1 MTAKLR
7 VLVVDDSAVVRR
19 IVTGALREDPGFEVC
34 GEAANG
40 LEAVDMVARLDP
52 DAVTLDIEMPELD
65 GLGALRRIRALK
77 PRLPVVMFSTLTER
91 GAVATLD
98 ALAFGADDYVT
109 KPSNCGSFDRAL
121 AALRED
127 LLPRLKALC
136 RRRTAAA
143 SPAAPPVAPSPA
155 PSAVFA
161 PSPSAAP
168 PKSSAPTA
176 PPTLRRGPTR
186 PAELLVVASSTGG
199 PTALTAFLTALP
211 RDVAT
216 PIVIVQHMPPLF
228 TRLLADRL
236 AGALGR
242 DVREAVHD
250 GVVPPG
256 AVRVAPGDRHV
267 RLVRDA
273 GGVRTR
279 LDDGPPENSCRP
291 AADPLFRSAA
301 ETFGSVALGVVLTG
315 MGKDGCEGARRIVD
329 AGGAVFAQDEASSVV
344 WGMPGAVAR
353 EGLASLLLPPEAL
366 AVEAARH
373 LRRSAKPVGAGV

>member
-1 MTAKLR
+1 MTTKLR
-7 VLVVDDSAVVRR
+7 VLVVDDSSVVRR
-19 IVTGALREDPGFEVC
+19 IVTGALSADPGFEVC

-40 LEAVDMVARLDP
+40 LEAVDMVGRLEP

-65 GLGALRRIRALK
+65 GLGALRRIRALR

-121 AALRED
+121 DVLRAD

-136 RRRTAAA
+136 RRPAAGA
-143 SPAAPPVAPSPA
+143 APAAPASVAPSTSPLASA
-155 PSAVFA
+155 PGAA
-161 PSPSAAP
+161 TSAA
-168 PKSSAPTA
+168 SSGAR
-176 PPTLRRGPTR
+176 PTLRRVPNRVG
-186 PAELLVVASSTGG
+186 EVLVVASSTGG
-199 PTALTAFLTALP
+199 PTALTTFLTALP
-211 RDVAT
+211 RDLAV
-216 PIVIVQHMPPLF
+216 PIVVVQHMPPLF

-250 GVVPPG
+250 GAAPPG
-256 AVRVAPGDRHV
+256 SVRIAPGDRHV

-273 GGVRTR
+273 LGARTR

-301 ETFGSVALGVVLTG
+301 AVYGGAALGVVLTG
-315 MGKDGCEGARRIVD
+315 MGKDGCEGARAVVD
-329 AGGAVFAQDEASSVV
+329 AGGVVFAQDEASSVV

-353 EGLASLLLPPEAL
+353 EGLASALLPPAAL
-366 AVEAARH
+366 AVEASRH
-373 LRRSAKPVGAGV
+373 LRRSALPVGAKV